1 MYFEPIRKSG
11 VARMATVKV
20 TPAGV
25 YGQLNV
31 DFAPDGRLLGIEV
44 LGASTMLPISLLDR
58 LRKP

>member
-1 MYFEPIRKSG
+1 
-11 VARMATVKV
+11 MATVKV